1 MSPREKKLLIFFALG
16 GFIILNLFAFRF
28 YTDKK
33 AEVDRKQIE
42 AKSKLE
48 EAQMYSASRE
58 EVRDEMDWLAEHEP
72 QPSPHQDVQSALQQ
86 LIEREAQVTGLT
98 IKPGSQKLL
107 PPDETAGHHYHR
119 AKVQVTVTGTDEALY
134 TWLHDRINSPD
145 QLRGAT
151 NIRLSPDRE
160 DDTKIDA
167 TVVIEQWF
175 VPTNLTP

>member
-1 MSPREKKLLIFFALG
+1 MSPREKKLLTIFALA
-16 GFIILNLFAFRF
+16 GFVILNFLAFRF

-33 AEVDRKQIE
+33 LDVDRKQIE
-42 AKSKLE
+42 AKSKLD
-48 EAQMYSASRE
+48 EAQLYSASRDS
-58 EVRDEMDWLAEHEP
+58 VVDEMEWLAQHEP

-107 PPDETAGHHYHR
+107 PPEEGQGRHYHR

-134 TWLHDRINSPD
+134 TWLHDRINSPE

-175 VPTNLTP
+175 IPAT

>member
-16 GFIILNLFAFRF
+16 GFIILNLIAFRF

-33 AEVDRKQIE
+33 TEMDRKEIE
-42 AKSKLE
+42 AMSKLE
-48 EAQMYSASRE
+48 EAKLYSSSRDSVADQME
-58 EVRDEMDWLAEHEP
+58 WLAQHEP

-107 PPDETAGHHYHR
+107 PPEEGQGRHFHR
-119 AKVQVTVTGTDEALY
+119 AKVEVTVTGTDEALY
-134 TWLHDRINSPD
+134 TWLHDRINSPE

-167 TVVIEQWF
+167 KVVIEQWF
-175 VPTNLTP
+175 IPAT